1 MNKSESEIK
10 HLLEHP
16 VFLGHDAN
24 AKIIR
29 AQLFFLSVTTIFLTN
44 SSIKVGTGSTV
55 LGIGLEGLTT
65 AHILKVLLFLLTYQ
79 IIHFSWASIE
89 SFYEWRARLTAL
101 DTSGWGGGGLQIS
114 SADVDTKIRQ
124 TTLYAYITDIVNH
137 DLKKLGELAAK
148 SQPEN
153 TTQHN
158 PEIEKILAR
167 VTEALAH
174 HRTSDALW
182 RFDNWFKLFCKIQN
196 IRWFLLELITP
207 IALGFV
213 AIYFII
219 VNGALFY

>member
-1 MNKSESEIK
+1 VDKSELEIK
-10 HLLEHP
+10 HLMEHP

-44 SSIKVGTGSTV
+44 SSIKVSSGSTV

-65 AHILKVLLFLLTYQ
+65 AHILKVLLFLIAYQ
-79 IIHFSWASIE
+79 IIHFSWASVE

-101 DTSGWGGGGLQIS
+101 DTGGWGGGGVQIS
-114 SADVDTKIRQ
+114 SEDID
-124 TTLYAYITDIVNH
+124 TLYAYITDIVNH
-137 DLKKLGELAAK
+137 DLKELGKLAAK
-148 SQPEN
+148 TQPEN
-153 TTQHN
+153 TSQHN
-158 PEIEKILAR
+158 QEVEKILTR
-167 VTEALAH
+167 ITETLTH

-196 IRWFLLELITP
+196 IRWFFLELFTP
-207 IALGFV
+207 IALGFI

-219 VNGALFY
+219 VNGALFC